1 MGAKHD
7 RHTAGGR
14 AGLAKAARDADTVL
28 QPSQIEDFASQYR
41 ALVHEGQ
48 AQNTPEPKKPGQR
61 GRTRQSGAFNLLRR
75 LFEREHEV
83 LRFMRDLTVPFTNNL
98 AERAI
103 RMPKVKQRI
112 SGCFRT
118 LVSAEN
124 FCAIRSYL
132 DTARK
137 QGFGMLHAMR
147 AVFSGQ
153 ALTVA

>member
-1 MGAKHD
+1 M
-7 RHTAGGR
+7 
-14 AGLAKAARDADTVL
+14 
-28 QPSQIEDFASQYR
+28 
-41 ALVHEGQ
+41 
-48 AQNTPEPKKPGQR
+48 
-61 GRTRQSGAFNLLRR
+61 
-75 LFEREHEV
+75 
-83 LRFMRDLTVPFTNNL
+83 LRFLCDLNVPFANNL

-118 LVSAEN
+118 LLGAEN
-124 FCAIRSYL
+124 FCTIRSYL

-153 ALTVA
+153 ALALA